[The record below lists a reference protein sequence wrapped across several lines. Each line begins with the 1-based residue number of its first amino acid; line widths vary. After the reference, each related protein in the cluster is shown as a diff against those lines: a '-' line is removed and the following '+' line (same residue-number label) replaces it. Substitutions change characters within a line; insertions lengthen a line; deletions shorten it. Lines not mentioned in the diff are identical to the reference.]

1 MTFASIEYLIFL
13 PVVFLLYWVGCRKN
27 KNLQNGLIVLASL
40 FFYGYWD
47 WRFLGLLLVTAFS
60 TFFAGLWMSRLSHE
74 NEDENENGGSGSKNR
89 KRWWISFGTI
99 VLNLG
104 ILFGFK
110 YYNFFVQAFVDSF
123 SLFGKELSVSTLKII
138 LPVGISF
145 YTFTALSYS
154 IDVYQRKVEAT
165 KDVLAYLA
173 YVTFFPSILSGPI
186 SRATKQLPQYF
197 KKREFSYDA
206 AVSACRSILWGGV
219 LKLCLADRLGI
230 YVDTVYGNIANHNGT
245 TLLLTSILY
254 TIQIYA
260 DFAGYSLM
268 AIGSGKL
275 LGIELPENFVR
286 PYFAKTVTEFW
297 RRWHISLTTWFRDYI
312 YFPLGGNRVKKS
324 RWILNTMIV
333 FTVSGLWH
341 GAAYTFII
349 WGAFHGLCMIV
360 ERLTYGSRIKE
371 ISDRLTFL
379 NFVRMVVTFCIVSF
393 AWIFFRA
400 ENFADASMIVGKI
413 FTSHGSVFTD
423 PDTMVYG
430 FGFLLLVFVVDFLTE
445 FCGGR
450 FQLLN
455 NKHTVVRWVTYL
467 AMIAMILMF
476 GVLDGGSFIYFQF

>member
-1 MTFASIEYLIFL
+1 MTFASIEYIIFL
-13 PVVFLLYWVGCRKN
+13 PVVFLLYWIVCRKN

-40 FFYGYWD
+40 FFYGFWD

-60 TFFAGLWMSRLSHE
+60 TFFAGLWMNRYNE
-74 NEDENENGGSGSKNR
+74 NENR

-123 SLFGKELSVSTLKII
+123 SLFDKELSVSTLKII

-186 SRATKQLPQYF
+186 SRATKQLPQYL
-197 KKREFSYDA
+197 KRREFSYDT
-206 AVSACRSILWGGV
+206 AVSACKSILWGGV

-230 YVDTVYGNIANHNGT
+230 YVDAVYGNIANHNGT

-324 RWILNTMIV
+324 RWMLNTMIV

-341 GAAYTFII
+341 GAEYTFII

-360 ERLTYGSRIKE
+360 ERLIYGNRIKE
-371 ISDRLTFL
+371 ISDRLTL
-379 NFVRMVVTFCIVSF
+379 VNVVRMVVTFCIVSF

-445 FCGGR
+445 FCGGK

-467 AMIAMILMF
+467 AMIVMILLF

>member
-1 MTFASIEYLIFL
+1 MTFASIEYIIFL
-13 PVVFLLYWVGCRKN
+13 PVVFLLYWLVCKKD

-40 FFYGYWD
+40 FFYGFWD

-60 TFFAGLWMSRLSHE
+60 TFFAGMWMNTLQ
-74 NEDENENGGSGSKNR
+74 DEK

-99 VLNLG
+99 LLNLG
-104 ILFGFK
+104 ILFWFK

-123 SLFGKELSVSTLKII
+123 SLFGKDLSVSTLKII

-145 YTFTALSYS
+145 YTFSALSYN
-154 IDVYQRKVEAT
+154 IDIYQRKVEAT
-165 KDVLAYLA
+165 NDVLAYLA

-197 KKREFSYDA
+197 RKREFSYNT
-206 AVSACRSILWGGV
+206 AVSACRSILWGGL

-230 YVDTVYGNIANHNGT
+230 YVDAVYGNIINHNGT
-245 TLLLTSILY
+245 TLLLASILY

-275 LGIELPENFVR
+275 LGIELPTNFIR

-312 YFPLGGNRVKKS
+312 YFPLGGNRVKKT
-324 RWILNTMIV
+324 RWMLNTMIV

-341 GAAYTFII
+341 GADYTFII
-349 WGAFHGLCMIV
+349 WGVFHGLCMIV
-360 ERLTYGSRIKE
+360 ERLIYGNKIKE
-371 ISDRLTFL
+371 ISDNLTFL
-379 NFVRMVVTFCIVSF
+379 NVVRMVITFCIVSL

-400 ENFADASMIVGKI
+400 ENFEDASMIFGKI
-413 FTSHGSVFTD
+413 FTSHGSLFID
-423 PDTMVYG
+423 PDTMVYA
-430 FGFLLLVFVVDFLTE
+430 FGFLVLVFAVDFLTE
-445 FCGGR
+445 FGGVR
-450 FQLLN
+450 LQLLN
-455 NKHTVVRWVTYL
+455 NKHTVVRWVTY
-467 AMIAMILMF
+467 IAMIVMILLL

>member
-1 MTFASIEYLIFL
+1 MTFASIEYIIFL
-13 PVVFLLYWVGCRKN
+13 PVVFLLYWIVCRKN

-40 FFYGYWD
+40 FFYGFWD

-60 TFFAGLWMSRLSHE
+60 TYFAGLWMNHY
-74 NEDENENGGSGSKNR
+74 NDNDNDDDNR

-123 SLFGKELSVSTLKII
+123 SLLGKELSVSTLKII

-186 SRATKQLPQYF
+186 SRATKQLPHYF
-197 KKREFSYDA
+197 KRREFSYDA

-324 RWILNTMIV
+324 RWMLNTMIV

-341 GAAYTFII
+341 GAEYTFII

-360 ERLTYGSRIKE
+360 ERLIYGSRIKE
-371 ISDRLTFL
+371 ISDRLTL
-379 NFVRMVVTFCIVSF
+379 PNVVRMVVTFCIVSF
-393 AWIFFRA
+393 AWIFFRLNNIS
-400 ENFADASMIVGKI
+400 EVSTVIEKIVTNPGIPFIDQTTLAYSFI
-413 FTSHGSVFTD
+413 FLG
-423 PDTMVYG
+423 
-430 FGFLLLVFVVDFLTE
+430 LVLIVDFMNE
-445 FCGGR
+445 FFG
-450 FQLLN
+450 
-455 NKHTVVRWVTYL
+455 NKVSFFNSKYVSVRWCTY
-467 AMIAMILMF
+467 IVCILLILVF
-476 GVLDGGSFIYFQF
+476 GVLDNGSFIYFKF